1 MDLREFREFV
11 IDTSKLILTVVV
23 VLVIVIYVAF
33 LQQIVGPSMA
43 PTFNNKDIAIL
54 NKLHYRFFKV
64 KRFDIVSVEY
74 ESTKYL
80 IKRVI
85 GMPGD
90 VIEYK
95 DNILYING
103 NVVKEKYLLKDVYT
117 DDFSLVDLGYDKIPE
132 DMYLVLGDN
141 RENSMDSREFGL
153 IKKKDIIGKVN
164 LRIWPIN
171 KINYVK

>member
-23 VLVIVIYVAF
+23 VLVIVIYVAS

-54 NKLHYRFFKV
+54 NKLHYRFFEV
-64 KRFDIVSVEY
+64 KRYDIVSVEY

-117 DDFSLVDLGYDKIPE
+117 NGFSLVDLGYDKIPE

-171 KINYVK
+171 KISYVK

>member
-23 VLVIVIYVAF
+23 VLVIVIYVAS
-33 LQQIVGPSMA
+33 LQQIVGPSMS

>member
-23 VLVIVIYVAF
+23 VLVIVIYVAS
-33 LQQIVGPSMA
+33 LQQIVGPSMS

-64 KRFDIVSVEY
+64 KRYDIVSVEY

-117 DDFSLVDLGYDKIPE
+117 NDFSLVDLGYDKIPE

-171 KINYVK
+171 KISYVK

>member
-23 VLVIVIYVAF
+23 VLVIVIYVAS
-33 LQQIVGPSMA
+33 LQQIVGPSMS

-64 KRFDIVSVEY
+64 KRYDIVSVEY

-117 DDFSLVDLGYDKIPE
+117 NDFSLVDLGYDKIPE